1 MPGRTYGWRVR
12 VLALLVVTV
21 LSQIAAVA
29 NSGDSVG
36 TAGPD
41 LPKVSNLVGDNFRI
55 SGSSATA
62 DDGDPV
68 VADVP
73 IDWTLLKTLREVF
86 ELTGAKE
93 GCGVGDCG
101 ACTVIVDGDAVNAC
115 LYPIP
120 EIHGKQVLTIE
131 GVANADGSLH
141 PIQQAFI
148 ENNGVQCGFCT
159 SGMIMS
165 AKALLDETPEP
176 EETDI
181 RSAIAGNICRCTG
194 YVQIIESIE
203 MASKN
208 E

>member
-1 MPGRTYGWRVR
+1 MI
-12 VLALLVVTV
+12 TV
-21 LSQIAAVA
+21 SVA
-29 NSGDSVG
+29 F
-36 TAGPD
+36 
-41 LPKVSNLVGDNFRI
+41 NLN
-55 SGSSATA
+55 
-62 DDGDPV
+62 GDPV

-73 IDWTLLKTLREVF
+73 TDWTLLKTLREVF

-101 ACTVIVDGDAVNAC
+101 ACTVMVDGDAVNAC

-120 EIHGKQVLTIE
+120 EIDGKKVLTIE
-131 GVANADGSLH
+131 GVAKADGSLH
-141 PIQQAFI
+141 PIQQAFL

-176 EETDI
+176 EEADI

-203 MASKN
+203 MATKH

>member
-1 MPGRTYGWRVR
+1 MI
-12 VLALLVVTV
+12 TV
-21 LSQIAAVA
+21 SVA
-29 NSGDSVG
+29 F
-36 TAGPD
+36 
-41 LPKVSNLVGDNFRI
+41 NLN
-55 SGSSATA
+55 
-62 DDGDPV
+62 GDPV

-73 IDWTLLKTLREVF
+73 TDWTLLKTLREVF

-101 ACTVIVDGDAVNAC
+101 ACTVMVDGDAVNAC

-120 EIHGKQVLTIE
+120 EIDGKKVLTIE
-131 GVANADGSLH
+131 GVAKADGSLH
-141 PIQQAFI
+141 PIQQAFL

-176 EETDI
+176 EEADI

-194 YVQIIESIE
+194 YVQIKSIE
-203 MASKN
+203 MATKH

>member
-1 MPGRTYGWRVR
+1 M
-12 VLALLVVTV
+12 
-21 LSQIAAVA
+21 
-29 NSGDSVG
+29 NSVSVSFNLNGD
-36 TAGPD
+36 
-41 LPKVSNLVGDNFRI
+41 L
-55 SGSSATA
+55 
-62 DDGDPV
+62 V

-73 IDWTLLKTLREVF
+73 TDWTLLKTLRDVF

-120 EIHGKQVLTIE
+120 EIEGKQVLTIE
-131 GVANADGSLH
+131 GVAKLDGSLH

-165 AKALLDETPEP
+165 AKALLNETPEP
-176 EETDI
+176 EEADI
-181 RSAIAGNICRCTG
+181 RTAIAGNICRCTG

-203 MASKN
+203 MANKI